1 MFVCTECG
9 MVFEEPIK
17 IEEDRGEYFGF
28 PAYEEFYVCPKCKG
42 VYVEAH
48 RCDSC
53 DEWIDGTY
61 IKTDDDKRYCLNCYR
76 VAELG
81 DED

>member
-1 MFVCTECG
+1 MFVCIECQTI
-9 MVFEEPIK
+9 FEDPIK

-28 PAYEEFYVCPKCKG
+28 PAHEDFYVCPKCKG
-42 VYVEAH
+42 NYVEAH

-53 DEWIDGTY
+53 GEWIDDTY
-61 IKTDDDKRYCLNCYR
+61 IKTDDDKRYCSNCYR